1 MSPASRVSPS
11 GKPPSKEQG
20 LAAVTMSKIAAET
33 GIGRATLY
41 KYFPDVETIL
51 MAWHERQVAGHL
63 QQLTVIRDQAG
74 DPAQQLQAML
84 EAYADRTHERP
95 HSTELSALLHR
106 GPHVDQAHRQ
116 LSALF
121 EDLLSKAA
129 QAGQIRGDVPATEL
143 ASYCLNA
150 LAAASRVAGFEPAA
164 YSSRAPALHPR
175 TEEGDRRRP
184 RPAGPARTQAQQGKG
199 ILAGRRET
207 IGHGVAAMPL
217 KDGVLPGRSGAKGT
231 RTPDPLLANRRDRS
245 TSGC

>member
-1 MSPASRVSPS
+1 MPKLWTDTV
-11 GKPPSKEQG
+11 EQHRRAVRDAAIDATAKLVAHHG

-84 EAYADRTHERP
+84 YAYADRTHERP

-116 LSALF
+116 LSALL

-129 QAGQIRGDVPATEL
+129 QAGQIRGDIPATEL

-150 LAAASRVAGFEPAA
+150 LAAASSA
-164 YSSRAPALHPR
+164 SSEDEVHRLIR
-175 TEEGDRRRP
+175 LVLDGLRP
-184 RPAGPARTQAQQGKG
+184 
-199 ILAGRRET
+199 
-207 IGHGVAAMPL
+207 
-217 KDGVLPGRSGAKGT
+217 PGR
-231 RTPDPLLANRRDRS
+231 
-245 TSGC
+245 